1 MARTKQKLIN
11 FHSSGN
17 AVVPFSDLEYGEIA
31 VRHRTQPGESELIIK
46 TSTTSGVS
54 FVEKS
59 KVQTMISEGVSQV
72 TTDMT
77 EMAKSLSAVSA
88 TVVSVETTLGQEI
101 TNNGNFHEEVR
112 TNLSGHVATLTQ
124 NLSDNYYTKGQVD
137 SKISTINTN
146 TGQLSTD
153 LNELSAATTAL
164 SASVQTMSADVKSY
178 IDDRLTTVYKFKGTK
193 QTYAELP
200 NNAEEGDVW
209 NVVSA
214 VGDSGSAGYTPAGTN
229 YAWVPASEGV
239 AAHWDALGGTID
251 LTGFATKEDLQ
262 EIDTESTQLRTDL
275 TELSAAT
282 TAFMETVANTY
293 AESGD
298 VVTEIGKASGAAV
311 TSANSY
317 TDTKLADYY
326 TTGQVDIKLSTINT
340 NTGKLSTDL
349 AELSGST
356 TALSASVQTIETK
369 ANSALQGFEFTG
381 TNVTTSGTQTIQSGA
396 KANYTTGGTAT
407 LDLSELVIDCGNW

>member
-17 AVVPFSDLEYGEIA
+17 TVVPFSDLEYGEIA
-31 VRHRTQPGESELIIK
+31 VRHRTQPGESELVIK

-77 EMAKSLSAVSA
+77 EIAKSLSAVSA
-88 TVVSVETTLGQEI
+88 TAVSAATALADEI
-101 TNNGNFHEEVR
+101 IKNGEFHEEVR
-112 TNLSGHVATLTQ
+112 INLSGHVATLTQ
-124 NLSDNYYTKGQVD
+124 NLSDNYYTKDEVD
-137 SKISTINTN
+137 
-146 TGQLSTD
+146 D
-153 LNELSAATTAL
+153 ELEERDTEIG
-164 SASVQTMSADVKSY
+164 DVKTGLSN
-178 IDDRLTTVYKFKGTK
+178 L
-193 QTYAELP
+193 
-200 NNAEEGDVW
+200 
-209 NVVSA
+209 
-214 VGDSGSAGYTPAGTN
+214 YT
-229 YAWVPASEGV
+229 
-239 AAHWDALGGTID
+239 
-251 LTGFATKEDLQ
+251 AT
-262 EIDTESTQLRTDL
+262 S
-275 TELSAAT
+275 
-282 TAFMETVANTY
+282 AFMETVANTY
-293 AESGD
+293 AESVY

-326 TTGQVDIKLSTINT
+326 TTSQVDNKISTINT
-340 NTGKLSTDL
+340 DTGKLRTDL
-349 AELSGST
+349 IELSGVTS
-356 TALSASVQTIETK
+356 ALSASVQTIEIK

>member
-17 AVVPFSDLEYGEIA
+17 TVVPFSELEYGEIA

-77 EMAKSLSAVSA
+77 EIAKSLSAVSA
-88 TVVSVETTLGQEI
+88 TAVSVETTLANEI
-101 TNNGNFHEEVR
+101 QTNGEFHDDVR
-112 TNLSGHVATLTQ
+112 TNLSGNVVTLIE
-124 NLSDNYYTKGQVD
+124 NLNDNYYTKDEVD
-137 SKISTINTN
+137 DELEERDTEIGNVK
-146 TGQLSTD
+146 TD
-153 LNELSAATTAL
+153 LSNLYTAT
-164 SASVQTMSADVKSY
+164 S
-178 IDDRLTTVYKFKGTK
+178 
-193 QTYAELP
+193 
-200 NNAEEGDVW
+200 
-209 NVVSA
+209 
-214 VGDSGSAGYTPAGTN
+214 
-229 YAWVPASEGV
+229 
-239 AAHWDALGGTID
+239 
-251 LTGFATKEDLQ
+251 
-262 EIDTESTQLRTDL
+262 
-275 TELSAAT
+275 
-282 TAFMETVANTY
+282 AFMETVANTY

-326 TTGQVDIKLSTINT
+326 TTGQVDAKLSTINT

-349 AELSGST
+349 TELSGST

-396 KANYTTGGTAT
+396 KANYTAGGTAT
-407 LDLSELVIDCGNW
+407 LDLSELSIDCGDW